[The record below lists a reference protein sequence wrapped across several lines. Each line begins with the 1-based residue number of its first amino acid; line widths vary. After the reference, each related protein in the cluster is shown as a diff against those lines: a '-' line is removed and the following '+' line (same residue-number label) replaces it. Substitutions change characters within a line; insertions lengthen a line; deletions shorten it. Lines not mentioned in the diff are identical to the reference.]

1 MLGDGN
7 AEFTRAAGM
16 TLDLSAFGLGE
27 RSQRYAMIVED
38 GVIKHLAMESDPGAA
53 TVSAAD
59 AVLAHL

>member
-1 MLGDGN
+1 
-7 AEFTRAAGM
+7 
-16 TLDLSAFGLGE
+16 LGE